1 MLSDVINWNT
11 TMMVIV
17 SVLSIHAGIKLI
29 NKLFDKTNK
38 KKNSLF

>member
-1 MLSDVINWNT
+1 MLSDIVNWNT
-11 TMMVIV
+11 TIMVIV

-29 NKLFDKTNK
+29 NKVFDKKNN

>member
-1 MLSDVINWNT
+1 MLGDIVNWNT
-11 TMMVIV
+11 VMMVIV

-29 NKLFDKTNK
+29 NKLFDKSQK

>member
-1 MLSDVINWNT
+1 MLSDIVNWNT
-11 TMMVIV
+11 TAMVIV

-29 NKLFDKTNK
+29 NKLFDRTGK

>member
-11 TMMVIV
+11 TVMVIV
-17 SVLSIHAGIKLI
+17 SVLCIHAGIKLI
-29 NKLFDKTNK
+29 NKLFDKNNK

>member
-1 MLSDVINWNT
+1 MLSDIVNWNT
-11 TMMVIV
+11 TIMVIV

-29 NKLFDKTNK
+29 NKLFDKKTN